1 MATTTRRSL
10 FFLLSALGAACGGD
24 PGTTAGSDGVSAVVE
39 QATSENARHAEVCR
53 HTESMSAI
61 LDDVTRHES
70 TMNGLMARMAADSDQ
85 MRADMDAHSCSEQ
98 GMDDMSQDVTNTNA
112 EVALHSS
119 RMRAADTLGAG
130 HYECAVHAQE
140 LRAMLDVMR
149 NDSASM
155 SCTPK

>member
-10 FFLLSALGAACGGD
+10 FFLLSALAGACGGD
-24 PGTTAGSDGVSAVVE
+24 PGTTGASDGVSAVVE
-39 QATSENARHAEVCR
+39 QATSENARHAGVCR

-70 TMNGLMARMAADSDQ
+70 TMNGLMVRMAAESDQ
-85 MRADMDAHSCSEQ
+85 MRGDTGAHACSEQ
-98 GMDDMSQDVTNTNA
+98 GLDEMSADVTNTNA

-140 LRAMLDVMR
+140 LRAMLEVMS
-149 NDSASM
+149 NDWRSM
-155 SCTPK
+155 SCTPQ